1 MAATQV
7 DIQGMVSAQGTFQ
20 SALDMTTSSY
30 AQMDGQIVGLQA
42 SWHGDAA
49 SIYHQAMQEWLND
62 FNKVNSA
69 LQRMLETLSSN
80 TNVYANVHSDT
91 ESTASRVASA
101 MASGGGLPNF
111 PI

>member
-7 DIQGMVSAQGTFQ
+7 DIQGMVAAQSTFQ
-20 SALDMTTSSY
+20 TALDQTSSSY
-30 AQMDGQIVGLQA
+30 SQMDGQIVGLQA
-42 SWHGDAA
+42 SWQGDAA

-62 FNKVNSA
+62 FSRVNAA

-80 TNVYANVHSDT
+80 THVYANVHSDT
-91 ESTASRVASA
+91 QSTASRVASA